1 MGAKLSNDIISQI
14 PVLYEQ
20 LNNKSEVARQLGIS
34 VASVNKYLTIIDA
47 APVEKK
53 NRAKVTPELIEKIN
67 NLYLKCKNMAEVA
80 RQLNISTTTVK
91 NHLSK
96 ENLNLSKQQND
107 DRDALWYYIYRLFGQ
122 ATEEKPVSDWN
133 ITQMMKFKKQGM
145 PYRGQL
151 LTLKYFYEVKKNSIK
166 KANGSIGM

>member
-1 MGAKLSNDIISQI
+1 MGTKLSNDIINQI

-53 NRAKVTPELIEKIN
+53 NRVKVTPELIEKIN
-67 NLYLKCKNMAEVA
+67 NLYLKSKNMAEVA

-96 ENLNLSKQQND
+96 ENLNLSKRQND